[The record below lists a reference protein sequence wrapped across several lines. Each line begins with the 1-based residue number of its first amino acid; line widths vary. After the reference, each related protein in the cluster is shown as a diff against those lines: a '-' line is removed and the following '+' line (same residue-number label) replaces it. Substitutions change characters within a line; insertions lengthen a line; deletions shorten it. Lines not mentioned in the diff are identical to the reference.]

1 MKLKTLNYNNL
12 NFNSDFP
19 KIKVNL
25 ENVLVLGG
33 AGTIGSSYIKQILKF
48 KPSKITVVDINENG
62 LAELTRDLRSSNLL
76 D

>member
-33 AGTIGSSYIKQILKF
+33 AGTIGSSYIKQI
-48 KPSKITVVDINENG
+48 
-62 LAELTRDLRSSNLL
+62 
-76 D
+76 